1 MVSTKNAVTAPSP
14 LGKRALSIPPA
25 KAAGAASSETE
36 NEPVSRSGCGG
47 GGGGEAITILDVS
60 CKRCCDAETRAAGM
74 GSASATKSSVGKGS
88 QPGSRTAQKGPVA

>member
-36 NEPVSRSGCGG
+36 NEPVSRSACGG
-47 GGGGEAITILDVS
+47 GGGG
-60 CKRCCDAETRAAGM
+60 
-74 GSASATKSSVGKGS
+74 GSNYHPRRVLQTVLRRRDSGS
-88 QPGSRTAQKGPVA
+88 WDGLCICHQEQCGQRKQPGSRTAQKGPVA